1 MTFNLKKIVL
11 FGLIGFLFPLN
22 IYSQDTLHVN
32 LSKALE
38 IGLSESPTIN
48 IAERSILI
56 KKYYKKEQIVALF
69 PDVSLSGSYNR
80 TLKKQVMAMEFG
92 GQVTE
97 IAIGTDNNWGGGMS
111 LYLPLVV
118 PALWNNVKLS
128 QLDIEMALE
137 SARSSKISLISQI
150 KKAYY
155 SHLLAKES
163 YRVLQLN
170 YMNVELNNKLVNN
183 KYAQGLASEF
193 EKLRSDVQLKNQKPN
208 LTAAENA
215 VNLTSMMIKVL
226 MGVDVNTPIVFD
238 GTLTEYEDIMK
249 AQSTAPVADST
260 LLANN
265 SSLVQMDLS
274 IRQLEQTK
282 KLITSSACPSL
293 VLSGNYQYSAMNNN
307 FKFSEYNWFPYAV
320 VGLSLK
326 VPIINWVGTSYKL
339 KQTKLTVENIKDQ
352 KSILEQNLMVSYNS
366 NIDNINK
373 ALEDLTSNK
382 ENVSQAERAYEISK
396 KQYEVGMCTW
406 LDLNS
411 AELALTSTRLQYNQS
426 IYDYISAYA
435 QLEELL
441 GKNEK

>member
-1 MTFNLKKIVL
+1 
-11 FGLIGFLFPLN
+11 
-22 IYSQDTLHVN
+22 
-32 LSKALE
+32 
-38 IGLSESPTIN
+38 
-48 IAERSILI
+48 
-56 KKYYKKEQIVALF
+56 
-69 PDVSLSGSYNR
+69 
-80 TLKKQVMAMEFG
+80 MAMEFNG
-92 GQVTE
+92 VVTE
-97 IAIGTDNNWGGGMS
+97 ISVGTDNNWSGGMS

-128 QLDIEMALE
+128 QMDIEMAIE
-137 SARSSKISLISQI
+137 SARSSRISLIAEI

-163 YRVLQLN
+163 FRVLQLN
-170 YMNVELNNKLVNN
+170 YQNVELNNKLVNN
-183 KYAQGLASEF
+183 KFDQGLASEF

-215 VNLTSMMIKVL
+215 VNLTSMMLKVL
-226 MGVDVNTPIVFD
+226 MGVDVNTPIVFE
-238 GTLTEYEDIMK
+238 GSLNEYENIMK
-249 AQSTAPVADST
+249 SQSIPSASEST

-265 SSLVQMDLS
+265 SSLIQMDLS

-282 KLITSSACPSL
+282 KLITSSSCPSL
-293 VLSGNYQYSAMNNN
+293 ALSGNYQYSAMNNN

-320 VGLSLK
+320 LGFSLK
-326 VPIINWVGTSYKL
+326 VPIVDWVGTSYKL
-339 KQTKLTVENIKDQ
+339 KQNKLTVDNIKDQ
-352 KSILEQNLMVSYNS
+352 KSILEQNLMVSFNS
-366 NIDNINK
+366 NLDNISK

-382 ENVSQAERAYEISK
+382 ENMAQAERAYEISK

-426 IYDYISAYA
+426 IYDYLSAYA

-441 GKNEK
+441 GKNDK

>member
-1 MTFNLKKIVL
+1 MIFDLKKIVL
-11 FGLIGFLFPLN
+11 LGLVGLIFPLKT
-22 IYSQDTLHVN
+22 YSQDSIHVN
-32 LSKALE
+32 LDKALE
-38 IGLSESPTIN
+38 IALNESPTIN
-48 IAERSILI
+48 IAERTVQI
-56 KKYYKKEQIVALF
+56 KKYYKKEQIVSLF
-69 PDVSLSGSYNR
+69 PDVSLSASYNR
-80 TLKKQVMAMEFG
+80 TVKKQVMAMEFNG
-92 GQVTE
+92 VVTE
-97 IAIGTDNNWGGGMS
+97 ISVGTDNNWGSGLS

-128 QLDIEMALE
+128 QLDVELAVE
-137 SARSSKISLISQI
+137 SARSSRISLISEV

-163 YRVLQLN
+163 LRVLLLN
-170 YMNVELNNKLVNN
+170 YANVELNNNLVNN
-183 KYAQGLASEF
+183 KFNQGMASEF

-215 VNLTSMMIKVL
+215 VNLTSMMLKVL
-226 MGVDVNTPIVFD
+226 MGVDVNTPMVFD
-238 GTLTEYEDIMK
+238 GTLSEYENIMGT
-249 AQSTAPVADST
+249 QSIPGANSA

-274 IRQLEQTK
+274 IQQLEETR
-282 KLITSSACPSL
+282 KLIASSSCPSL
-293 VLSGNYQYSAMNNN
+293 VLSGNYQYSAMNND
-307 FKFSEYNWFPYAV
+307 FKFADYNWYPYAV
-320 VGLSLK
+320 VGFTLQ
-326 VPIINWVGTSYKL
+326 VPIVDWVGTSYKL
-339 KQTKLTVENIKDQ
+339 KENKLTVDNIKDQ
-352 KSILEQNLMVSYNS
+352 KSILEQNLLVSFNS

-382 ENVSQAERAYEISK
+382 ENMTQAERAYEISK
-396 KQYEVGMCTW
+396 RQYEVGMCTW

-426 IYDYISAYA
+426 IYDYLSAYA